1 MTLISEIF
9 SASDAI
15 ENNRTVQDV
24 LNHTVTEL
32 GELAM
37 EVIIEQGKSYKQPGK
52 DGIVGEAIDVIAC
65 AVDIIR
71 VHAPELTEEDL
82 IRLALPKLAKWKNK
96 ATEVHNKRIL
106 TTLDV

>member
-1 MTLISEIF
+1 MTLITEIF
-9 SASDAI
+9 TASDEI
-15 ENNRTVQDV
+15 KNNRTVQDV

-37 EVIIEQGKSYKQPGK
+37 EVIIDQGKSYKHPGK
-52 DGIVGEAIDVIAC
+52 DGIIGEAIDIIAC

-71 VHAPELTEEDL
+71 VHAPELTEED
-82 IRLALPKLAKWKNK
+82 IISIALPKLAKWKDK